1 MNSIRLL
8 RYLTTMGWFIPD
20 GGIDMALK
28 REDDFE
34 LRREHLK
41 SLSDDE
47 LKERFFKLTDMV
59 TDPLIE
65 LAKNSTTPSI
75 ERSVLLRMGFSSI
88 EAKEIVERIIDAG
101 LMGKG
106 AGNVVL
112 RVSEKLGANYLA
124 VGRDMAEGLHMDLAI
139 EAFRGGS
146 GNGSQ
151 KR

>member
-1 MNSIRLL
+1 
-8 RYLTTMGWFIPD
+8 
-20 GGIDMALK
+20 MAMK

-34 LRREHLK
+34 KRREHLR

-47 LKERFFKLTDMV
+47 LKVRFFQLAEQI
-59 TDPLIE
+59 TDPLVE

-101 LMGKG
+101 LIGKG

-112 RVSEKLGANYLA
+112 RVSDKLEADYLMT
-124 VGRDMAEGLHMDLAI
+124 GRKMAEGLYMDLAI
-139 EAFRGGS
+139 DAFKGGS
-146 GNGSQ
+146 GDGSQ

>member
-1 MNSIRLL
+1 
-8 RYLTTMGWFIPD
+8 
-20 GGIDMALK
+20 MALK

-34 LRREHLK
+34 KRREHLRG
-41 SLSDDE
+41 LSDDE
-47 LKERFFKLTDMV
+47 LKERFFTLAEMI
-59 TDPLIE
+59 TDPLVE

-88 EAKEIVERIIDAG
+88 EAKGIVERIIDAG

-112 RVSEKLGANYLA
+112 KVAEKLSENYLDA
-124 VGRDMAEGLHMDLAI
+124 GRMMAEGMHMALAI

-151 KR
+151 D

>member
-1 MNSIRLL
+1 
-8 RYLTTMGWFIPD
+8 
-20 GGIDMALK
+20 MAFK

-34 LRREHLK
+34 KRREHLRG
-41 SLSDDE
+41 LSDDE
-47 LKERFFKLTDMV
+47 LKERFFTLAERV
-59 TDPLIE
+59 TDPLVE

-88 EAKEIVERIIDAG
+88 EAKEIVLRIIDAN
-101 LMGKG
+101 LLGKG

-112 RVSEKLGANYLA
+112 KVAEKLRVNYLEA
-124 VGRDMAEGLHMDLAI
+124 GRNLAEGMHMDLAI

-151 KR
+151 NR

>member
-1 MNSIRLL
+1 
-8 RYLTTMGWFIPD
+8 
-20 GGIDMALK
+20 MALK

-34 LRREHLK
+34 KRREHLRN
-41 SLSDDE
+41 LSDDE
-47 LKERFFKLTDMV
+47 LKERFFTLADRI
-59 TDPLIE
+59 TDPLVE

-88 EAKEIVERIIDAG
+88 EAKGIVERIIDAG
-101 LMGKG
+101 LLGKG

-112 RVSEKLGANYLA
+112 KVAEKISENYLDA
-124 VGRDMAEGLHMDLAI
+124 GRKIAEGLHMDLAV

-151 KR
+151 D

>member
-1 MNSIRLL
+1 
-8 RYLTTMGWFIPD
+8 
-20 GGIDMALK
+20 MALK

-47 LKERFFKLTDMV
+47 LKERFFMLSEVV

-75 ERSVLLRMGFSSI
+75 KRSVLLRMGFSSI

-112 RVSEKLGANYLA
+112 RVSEKLGTYYLTT
-124 VGRDMAEGLHMDLAI
+124 GREMAEGLHMDLAI
-139 EAFRGGS
+139 EAFRGGL

>member
-1 MNSIRLL
+1 MTSIRLL
-8 RYLTTMGWFIPD
+8 GYLTTMGWFIPD

-41 SLSDDE
+41 SLRDDE

>member
-1 MNSIRLL
+1 
-8 RYLTTMGWFIPD
+8 
-20 GGIDMALK
+20 MALK

-34 LRREHLK
+34 KRREHLRG
-41 SLSDDE
+41 LSDEE
-47 LKERFFKLTDMV
+47 LKERFFTLADRV
-59 TDPLIE
+59 TDPLVE

-101 LMGKG
+101 LLGKG

-112 RVSEKLGANYLA
+112 KVAEKISTNYLDA
-124 VGRDMAEGLHMDLAI
+124 GRNLAEGMHMELAI

-151 KR
+151 DR

>member
-1 MNSIRLL
+1 
-8 RYLTTMGWFIPD
+8 MGWFIPD

>member
-1 MNSIRLL
+1 
-8 RYLTTMGWFIPD
+8 
-20 GGIDMALK
+20 MALK

-34 LRREHLK
+34 KRREHLRG
-41 SLSDDE
+41 LSDDE
-47 LKERFFKLTDMV
+47 LKERFFTLADRI
-59 TDPLIE
+59 TDPLVE

-88 EAKEIVERIIDAG
+88 EAKDIVERIIDAG
-101 LMGKG
+101 LLGKG

-112 RVSEKLGANYLA
+112 KVAEKLCENYLDA
-124 VGRDMAEGLHMDLAI
+124 GRKIAEGMHMDLAF

-151 KR
+151 DR